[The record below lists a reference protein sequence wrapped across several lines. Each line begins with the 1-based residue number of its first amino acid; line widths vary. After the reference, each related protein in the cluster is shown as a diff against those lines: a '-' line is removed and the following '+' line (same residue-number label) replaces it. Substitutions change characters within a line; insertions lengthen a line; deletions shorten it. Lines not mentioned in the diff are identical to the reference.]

1 MINAKIFSLLDKK
14 ALIYSFKITYS
25 HVGFAKEVT
34 YFNVLLIV
42 SSCTKPI
49 C

>member
-1 MINAKIFSLLDKK
+1 MINAKIFSILDKK
-14 ALIYSFKITYS
+14 ALIYNFKITYS